1 MKSCYIARETRES
14 RGAALVE
21 FALTLPLL
29 ALLLFAIIQYG
40 FIFGASM
47 TLRHGAHETA
57 RSMSLAGQTSTN
69 VSAIACN
76 AISPL
81 LNCAN
86 LQTVQMDQ
94 NATVSTPGDAVS
106 VDLTYNLTLIIPWVV
121 PNSTAGVL
129 PLKAQAV
136 YRKN

>member
-1 MKSCYIARETRES
+1 MSGK

-40 FIFGASM
+40 FIFGTSM

-57 RSMSLAGQTSTN
+57 RAMSLAGQTSTN

-86 LQTVQMDQ
+86 LQSVQIDQ
-94 NATVSTPGDAVS
+94 NATVSASGDSVS
-106 VDLTYNLTLIIPWVV
+106 VNLTYNLDLIIPWVV
-121 PNSTAGVL
+121 PNSSGGVL
-129 PLKAQAV
+129 PLQAQAV